1 MLAMFSILAMVS
13 ILVMISLLAM
23 FSIMAIITVI
33 AVELAT
39 IVFVVPLAI
48 GMIFSG
54 DLPLVVALIFVAGL
68 VV

>member
-1 MLAMFSILAMVS
+1 MMISMLAMFSIL
-13 ILVMISLLAM
+13 
-23 FSIMAIITVI
+23 AIITVI

-68 VV
+68 V